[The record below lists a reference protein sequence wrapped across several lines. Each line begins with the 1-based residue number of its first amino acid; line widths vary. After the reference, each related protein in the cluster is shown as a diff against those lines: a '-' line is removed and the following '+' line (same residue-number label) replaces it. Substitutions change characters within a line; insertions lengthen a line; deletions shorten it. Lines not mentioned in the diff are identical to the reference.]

1 MRGEANSKR
10 NGTENASKSKAFFP
24 HEFPEMRN
32 LSKNDMDVFYHREL
46 QRGCSE
52 RESFSGG
59 IGLKRDSSSCVITLL
74 LDWCSFFFQP
84 RQAVR
89 GLRGSR
95 ILFHTEVSFKGARI
109 SKFS

>member
-1 MRGEANSKR
+1 M
-10 NGTENASKSKAFFP
+10 
-24 HEFPEMRN
+24 
-32 LSKNDMDVFYHREL
+32 
-46 QRGCSE
+46 
-52 RESFSGG
+52 
-59 IGLKRDSSSCVITLL
+59 LKRDSSSCVLTLL

-84 RQAVR
+84 RQAIR

>member
-1 MRGEANSKR
+1 MRGEANSER
-10 NGTENASKSKAFFP
+10 NGTENASKSKTFFP
-24 HEFPEMRN
+24 HEFLEMRN

-59 IGLKRDSSSCVITLL
+59 IGLKRDSSSCVLTLL

-89 GLRGSR
+89 GKRFTDSVSYRGE
-95 ILFHTEVSFKGARI
+95 LQGG
-109 SKFS
+109 